1 MSRHFRLVFVVRYC
15 SRCDIARVGTVI
27 GREDDE
33 DEDDLNLTNLT
44 VVQKTRC

>member
-1 MSRHFRLVFVVRYC
+1 MILLESAPL
-15 SRCDIARVGTVI
+15 S
-27 GREDDE
+27 EDDE